1 MTGQSAGRTLARV
14 DWAERANAA
23 IERYEGGETRELD
36 QRQLTQLG
44 NAAWA
49 AGLSLLMAGRSDDA
63 AEWLRRAAER
73 YRESWGAG
81 APPDSWGRP
90 IAAMKALLLAGDDA
104 SDAARWA
111 LDAGAATAESPIG
124 RYAGTL
130 ALLVL
135 GDNVGARILGTTLRD
150 TDDFPP
156 AVADALV
163 EVAGADRVD
172 YQIALENILESFE
185 QRTDFLEDIPVAD
198 TVLVLQQ
205 LAAARD
211 LAVELAPSPVLP

>member
-1 MTGQSAGRTLARV
+1 V

-49 AGLSLLMAGRSDDA
+49 AGLALLMAGRTDDS
-63 AEWLRRAAER
+63 AEWLRRAAVR
-73 YRESWGAG
+73 YRESWAD

-150 TDDFPP
+150 TTDFPP

-172 YQIALENILESFE
+172 YQISLEDILESFE
-185 QRTDFLEDIPVAD
+185 QRTEFLEGVACAD
-198 TVLVLQQ
+198 TVLVFQI

-211 LAVELAPSPVLP
+211 CDVELRPSPLLPDPEPLS

>member
-1 MTGQSAGRTLARV
+1 V

-49 AGLSLLMAGRSDDA
+49 AGLALLMAGRNDES
-63 AEWLRRAAER
+63 AEWLRRAANR
-73 YRESWGAG
+73 YRESWAD

-104 SDAARWA
+104 SEAARWA

-135 GDNVGARILGTTLRD
+135 GDNVGARVLGTTLRD
-150 TDDFPP
+150 TADFPS

-172 YQIALENILESFE
+172 YQISLEDILESFE
-185 QRTDFLEDIPVAD
+185 RRTDFLEDIPVAD
-198 TVLVLQQ
+198 TVLVLQR

-211 LAVELAPSPVLP
+211 LAVDLAPSPVLP